1 MAKEFP
7 VPPVVFTPSTPTHR
21 RHPPPGT
28 GPSPPPAFAP
38 PRPST
43 SSGANP
49 LPFMSFDV
57 GNAATSS
64 SPPLFAGPIGVGG
77 SGASFED
84 EPPLLEELGINTRQI
99 WRKTLSILHPLRS
112 ADPSLHADADLS
124 GPFLFLLSFGLFQLL
139 AGKFHFGI
147 VLGWVTVAS
156 LFLYFVFSM
165 LSGGRRGDLD
175 LYRCVSLVGYC
186 MLPMVIF
193 SAISLFL
200 PRGGGLIF
208 GVGMGFVL
216 WSTRVCTRLLA
227 ELASSGDEHRGLIA
241 YACWLV
247 YMLFSLLV
255 IMFRILLPYE
265 VESCQSTSRWSG
277 LGVFCW
283 TTDYHASWE
292 ILCNDLFLFHP
303 VVPVAW

>member
-21 RHPPPGT
+21 RHPAPGV
-28 GPSPPPAFAP
+28 GASPPPAFAP

-43 SSGANP
+43 SSAANP

-57 GNAATSS
+57 SAAAASS
-64 SPPLFAGPIGVGG
+64 SSAPPLYAGPIGVGG

-99 WRKTLSILHPLRS
+99 WRKTISILHPLRT

-193 SAISLFL
+193 SAVSLFL

-208 GVGMGFVL
+208 GVGMAFVL

-255 IMFRILLPYE
+255 IF
-265 VESCQSTSRWSG
+265 
-277 LGVFCW
+277 
-283 TTDYHASWE
+283 
-292 ILCNDLFLFHP
+292 
-303 VVPVAW
+303 

>member
-147 VLGWVTVAS
+147 VLGS
-156 LFLYFVFSM
+156 C
-165 LSGGRRGDLD
+165 SG
-175 LYRCVSLVGYC
+175 
-186 MLPMVIF
+186 F
-193 SAISLFL
+193 
-200 PRGGGLIF
+200 
-208 GVGMGFVL
+208 
-216 WSTRVCTRLLA
+216 
-227 ELASSGDEHRGLIA
+227 
-241 YACWLV
+241 
-247 YMLFSLLV
+247 
-255 IMFRILLPYE
+255 
-265 VESCQSTSRWSG
+265 
-277 LGVFCW
+277 FCRMKW
-283 TTDYHASWE
+283 RAAN
-292 ILCNDLFLFHP
+292 L
-303 VVPVAW
+303 PVAGVVLVCFAGQQIITPVGRFCVMICSFFTP

>member
-255 IMFRILLPYE
+255 
-265 VESCQSTSRWSG
+265 
-277 LGVFCW
+277 VF
-283 TTDYHASWE
+283 
-292 ILCNDLFLFHP
+292 
-303 VVPVAW
+303 